1 MSSADFTK
9 TLVVDDRIANLTD
22 SLDYA
27 VIKGGANITSASYTA
42 QSATNSSHTYSVQVP
57 SEMTV
62 IGREVM
68 WSSTIQ
74 FKITGT
80 PANAQYLVDYGNT
93 EAFAPFLLNQ
103 MVETLS
109 STINNNTVSMNVKD
123 MIAPLLRLHDSRDL
137 NRYNGLTPTMVD
149 TYKNYADAVQKS
161 NNPLGSY
168 GITNDNDNLPRGA
181 FAIETITGNTVGDGA
196 TAKTVFITV
205 KITEPLLSSPWLFAN
220 PSENN
225 QGIYGVQNLSFQMN
239 LDQSCK
245 RVWRTSRSF
254 TDLNVTVNAWSD
266 SKLTFTY
273 LTPHPSSLLPSRNV
287 CPYYNLERF
296 IYNQYN
302 SVSFGQTSTLQS
314 PTLQLNSVPDK
325 IYLVVR
331 KRMTTQSYIDT
342 DSFMAIEGISINFNN
357 SSGLGSSFTQ
367 QDLYKISVKNGVNL
381 SWQEF
386 SGKAN
391 GGMVTGE
398 ITRVPTTGSVLCLA
412 FGTDIQLSEE
422 YLAQG
427 SLGSYQ
433 LSIKVDVRNQHVS
446 AGTNDVNNFIP
457 ELMII
462 TQTSGVMVL
471 EKGTCSTYLGLLTK
485 SDVLEASTQ
494 QPKSVSA
501 VKRLV
506 GGGFFDNLKSVAGK
520 AIASPLAQM
529 ALPLASNFAKEKL
542 ATMGTKGAIAK
553 AGLEA
558 LGYGHKGGLQNRLH

>member
-9 TLVVDDRIANLTD
+9 VLVKDDRIANLTD
-22 SLDYA
+22 SLNYA

-57 SEMTV
+57 SEQTV

-68 WSSTIQ
+68 WSSTVQ

-80 PANAQYLVDYGNT
+80 PANTEYLVDYGNT
-93 EAFAPFLLNQ
+93 EAFAPFPLNQ

-123 MIAPLLRLHDSRDL
+123 MIAPLLRLHDQREL

-149 TYKNYADAVQKS
+149 TYKHYDDANGKT
-161 NNPLGSY
+161 NNPLGNY
-168 GITNDNDNLPRGA
+168 GNATDNDNLPRGS
-181 FAIETITGNTVGDGA
+181 FQIESISGNTSGDGT
-196 TAKTVFITV
+196 TAKTVYLTV
-205 KITEPLLSSPWLFAN
+205 KFTEPLLSSPWLFAN

-225 QGIYGVQNLSFQMN
+225 QGMYGIQNLSFQMN

-245 RVWRTSRSF
+245 RVWRTSRAIA
-254 TDLNVTVNAWSD
+254 DLNVSVNSWSD

-273 LTPHPSSLLPSRNV
+273 LTPHPSDLLPSRNV
-287 CPYYNLERF
+287 CPYYNMERF

-302 SVSFGQTSTLQS
+302 TINFGATATLQS
-314 PTLQLNSVPDK
+314 PTLQLNSIPDK

-331 KRMTTQSYIDT
+331 KRMTTQSYNDT
-342 DSFMAIEGISINFNN
+342 DSFLAIQGISINFNN

-367 QDLYKISVKNGVNL
+367 QDLFKITAKNGVNQ

-391 GGMVTGE
+391 GAMSGGNLTQ
-398 ITRVPTTGSVLCLA
+398 IPTTGSVLCLA
-412 FGTDIQLSEE
+412 FGTDIQLNED

-433 LSIKVDVRNQHVS
+433 LSIKVDIQNQNVD
-446 AGTNDVNNFIP
+446 AGTGNVNNYIP

-471 EKGTCSTYLGLLTK
+471 EKGTCSTFLGLLTK
-485 SDVLEASTQ
+485 GDVLDASTQ
-494 QPKSVSA
+494 APSSISG

-520 AIASPLAQM
+520 VIQHPLAQT
-529 ALPLASNFAKEKL
+529 ASHLAKEKL
-542 ATMGTKGAIAK
+542 ATMGTKGALAK

-558 LGYGHKGGLQNRLH
+558 LGMGKKGGLQNRLQ